1 MATVSE
7 IRASVDPSLI
17 MQAAGSPA
25 DPWQRDLLFAE
36 DRQILIN
43 CSRQVGKSTTVSAKA
58 VHQSALK
65 PGSLTLLLAPSLRQ
79 SSELFRKVRS
89 FIKAS
94 CVLGVTKDTVLS
106 CEFANGSRIVA
117 LPGSEGT
124 VRGFSAVDLLI
135 VDEAAFVADSLYR
148 SVRPMLAVSQG
159 QMICLTTPC
168 GKRGFF
174 YEEWVRETS
183 RARKFSIPWTECPR
197 IPKEFVED
205 ERKALGPFFE
215 QEYECQFLDVVGSVF
230 PAYLIDRAFETG
242 VDLDALGI
250 GTGPVLVG
258 GDDGVEAL
266 AI

>member
-1 MATVSE
+1 MGMVSLK
-7 IRASVDPSLI
+7 RAAVQPPLL
-17 MQAAGSPA
+17 MEAAGCPA
-25 DPWQRDLLFAE
+25 DPWQRDLLYAE

-43 CSRQVGKSTTVSAKA
+43 CSRQVGKSTTVSAKSY
-58 VHQSALK
+58 HQSLIKDGA
-65 PGSLTLLLAPSLRQ
+65 LTLLLAPSLRQ
-79 SSELFRKVRS
+79 SSELFRKVRH
-89 FIKAS
+89 FVKATP
-94 CVLGVTKDTVLS
+94 CLPIVKDTALTM
-106 CEFANGSRIVA
+106 EFDNGSRIVA

-124 VRGFSAVDLLI
+124 VRGFSSVDLLI

-174 YEEWVRETS
+174 YEEWVRGTS
-183 RARKFSIPWTECPR
+183 KARKFSIPWSQCPR
-197 IPKEFVED
+197 IPADFIDD

-230 PAYLIDRAFETG
+230 PPHLIDRAFEAG
-242 VDLDALGI
+242 VDIEALGLL
-250 GTGPVLVG
+250 GAEAGG
-258 GDDGVEAL
+258 GDDEVEAL